1 MRTASRQIDILTIQ
15 KRSEWEEIKKDPEAL
30 AFYESAFKEM
40 AMQYL
45 EALYAN
51 VKDILQAFNLMRQ
64 VLPIIPIICYTNLL

>member
-15 KRSEWEEIKKDPEAL
+15 KRSEGEEIKKDPEAL

-40 AMQYL
+40 TMQYL